1 MHLFIGQQTSILR
14 KSPNNTFY
22 SLSLMK
28 RIHRDHLP
36 EGAKIASGKR
46 GGQYYIDEDGE
57 KIYITASTR
66 QPARSFKAK
75 RGAFLRWL
83 ESQSEVN

>member
-1 MHLFIGQQTSILR
+1 
-14 KSPNNTFY
+14 
-22 SLSLMK
+22 MK

-36 EGAKIASGKR
+36 KGARTVSGKR
-46 GGQYYIDEDGE
+46 GGQYYINENGE
-57 KIYITASTR
+57 KIYITASSR
-66 QPARSFKAK
+66 KPQRSFKAK

>member
-1 MHLFIGQQTSILR
+1 
-14 KSPNNTFY
+14 
-22 SLSLMK
+22 MK

-36 EGAKIASGKR
+36 EQANIVTGKR
-46 GGQYYIDEDGE
+46 GGQYYLNENGE
-57 KIYITASTR
+57 KIYITSSTR
-66 QPARSFKAK
+66 QPSRSFKAK

>member
-1 MHLFIGQQTSILR
+1 
-14 KSPNNTFY
+14 
-22 SLSLMK
+22 MK

-36 EGAKIASGKR
+36 QEAQTVSGKR
-46 GGQYYIDEDGE
+46 GGQYYINENGE

-66 QPARSFKAK
+66 KPQRSFKAK

-83 ESQSEVN
+83 ESQSEIN